1 VPRTTTTTTTTC
13 ITAANK
19 RVFQIQYTSAYD
31 DPTPAGKLAGFKAE
45 VCGQLATYNMHSILR
60 ERDLNLDPYRDCDT

>member
-1 VPRTTTTTTTTC
+1 
-13 ITAANK
+13 
-19 RVFQIQYTSAYD
+19 VFQIQYTSAYD